1 MKKKVVCEICKT
13 KFNLDLERCP
23 KCGWCY
29 AWNKEIDF
37 SKTSE
42 NLEKAKYNYDNDNAS
57 DIYGNYMEEENEED
71 DFSDE
76 GEENEEEIQQKN
88 INKQRVAGML
98 TFASICLSIF
108 GLFMQ
113 YCDKN
118 HDSYDQ
124 PQKLKII
131 SSTPLPVIQ
140 MEDNNDEIDGN
151 KSDDNKKSGKKSK
164 KDSILTKAQ
173 YKKLCERKDFDDLF
187 YSDGDYVGKKIKVDV
202 KAWVKY
208 DVSGS
213 YVMEDYASYY
223 SLNCDV
229 LREHMSLIP
238 EGWVVLEFDD
248 DTIDLKQEIINRK
261 CSTIYGVATT
271 WDPNF
276 NEVTIKVKYAE
287 KLKKG

>member
-1 MKKKVVCEICKT
+1 MKKKVVCKVCKT

-23 KCGWCY
+23 ECGCFY
-29 AWNKEIDF
+29 ACDSEIEF
-37 SKTSE
+37 NHTYE
-42 NLEKAKYNYDNDNAS
+42 NLKKAKYNYDNDNAS
-57 DIYGNYMEEENEED
+57 EIYGNCMEEENEED
-71 DFSDE
+71 DFLDE
-76 GEENEEEIQQKN
+76 EGENEEEIQQKN

-164 KDSILTKAQ
+164 KDSKLTKAQ

-202 KAWVKY
+202 KAWGY

-213 YVMEDYASYY
+213 YIKEDYASYY

-229 LREHMSLIP
+229 LREHMSLIS
-238 EGWVVLEFDD
+238 EGWVELEFDD

-261 CSTIYGVATT
+261 YSTIYGVATT
-271 WDPNF
+271 WNPNF
-276 NEVTIKVKYAE
+276 NTVTIKVKYAE